1 MSSMPALYDTDVLI
15 DLLRGKREAREA
27 MDVDRPN
34 IFVSV
39 ITVAELYQGVRD
51 GNERATLA
59 ALLADLIVLDVNED
73 IAREG
78 GLHRRAYKQSHGSG
92 LSDCLIAATAQHYSL
107 TLKTLNTRHFPML
120 SGVVAPY
127 QKQQ

>member
-1 MSSMPALYDTDVLI
+1 MPALYDTDILI
-15 DLLRGKREAREA
+15 DLLRGKPEARSA
-27 MDVDRPN
+27 LNGDRPD

-51 GNERATLA
+51 GHERQTLME
-59 ALLADLIVLDVNED
+59 LLAELIVLDVNED

-92 LSDCLIAATAQHYSL
+92 LSDCLIAATAQQYSL
-107 TLKTLNTRHFPML
+107 TLKTLNVRHFPML
-120 SGVVAPY
+120 RDVAAPY
-127 QKQQ
+127 QKQ